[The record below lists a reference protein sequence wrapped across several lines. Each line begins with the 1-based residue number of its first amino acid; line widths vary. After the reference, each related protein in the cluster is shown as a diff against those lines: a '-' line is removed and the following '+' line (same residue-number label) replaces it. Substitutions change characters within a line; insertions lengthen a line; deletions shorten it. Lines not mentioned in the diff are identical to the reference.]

1 MSYKLIRELNEY
13 EQDEDI
19 PASGYLIAASNPDGT
34 PAEETYRMS
43 VKDIVSEYNRE
54 VAKEQA
60 EKAAAG
66 DTLMGST
73 FSEVQVINGQEV
85 LVDATPITA
94 ANIDSLVDPG
104 SGLEVV
110 EICYDI
116 SKNTVPCTI
125 NGQPNPAVKYKQ
137 KKLSFA
143 KSAASKS
150 ITLYVNANTGVDYGD
165 NSGDFKVG
173 SSGAVDQRFLNVR
186 DAFLYMNAEVVST
199 SITINIY
206 LETDTEEPWFYGNGY
221 TTALQFKRI
230 NIYGAD
236 AADQNLR
243 KMHVKHGVGVT
254 YVDPSQISAASLSE
268 MNAQWNGVQQFRH
281 GQYRARATTANPN
294 PTDQTT
300 LPAGVVL
307 TIHACCPFW
316 VNADIYWRGVHFIVE
331 LHGESIFALYRQ
343 VRSQVYFGQCKFSA
357 KSYTRPD
364 INGGIPSTSST
375 LVGIS
380 HFFDIRDSS
389 RMHVL
394 NIADGTS
401 FQDFSG
407 IAWKGIDTSG
417 LELDLGGVNY
427 IAAMFLIES
436 GSRLSIIEYQAGSH
450 AANGQAARTMPARLT
465 ITSPIVNCQNFFQ
478 LTEASVVVA
487 NAPIVIADH
496 LSASDIKVDYAL
508 KAEGFNTIRMWGYS
522 DENGAAQP
530 HVIPGAAL
538 ENKGGGSL
546 TTPNVDY
553 RNTSNVLN
561 GIGNMKFY
569 SQYYDNYTNWTV
581 Y

>member
-1 MSYKLIRELNEY
+1 MSYKLIRELNQY

-66 DTLMGST
+66 DSLMGST

-143 KSAASKS
+143 KSAASKY

-165 NSGDFKVG
+165 NSGSFKVG
-173 SSGAVDQRFLNVR
+173 SNGSVDQRFLNIR
-186 DAFLYMNAEVVST
+186 DTFLYMNAEIVST
-199 SITINIY
+199 SITINIF

-221 TTALQFKRI
+221 TTALKFKRI

-236 AADQNLR
+236 AADMNLR
-243 KMHVKHGVGVT
+243 RVHVKHGVGVT
-254 YVDPSQISAASLSE
+254 YVDPSKVANVDE
-268 MNAQWNGVQQFRH
+268 MNRQWNGVQQFRH
-281 GQYRARATTANPN
+281 GQYRARATDANPN
-294 PTDQTT
+294 PTDQAT
-300 LPAGVVL
+300 LPTGVVL

-316 VNADIYWRGVHFIVE
+316 VSSDIYWRGIHFTVE
-331 LHGESIFALYRQ
+331 LHGDSIFALYRQ
-343 VRSQVYFGQCKFSA
+343 VDSQVYFGQCKFSV

-364 INGGIPSTSST
+364 INAGIPSASNT

-380 HFFDIRDSS
+380 HFFDIRDKAI
-389 RMHVL
+389 MHVM
-394 NIADGTS
+394 NMTDGTS

-417 LELDLGGVNY
+417 LELDLAGVNY
-427 IAAMFLIES
+427 IASMFLIES
-436 GSRLSIIEYQAGSH
+436 GSRLSIIEYQAGLH
-450 AANGQAARTMPARLT
+450 AANGQAARTMPSRLT
-465 ITSPIVNCQNFFQ
+465 ITSAIVNCQNWFQ
-478 LTEASVVVA
+478 LSEASVVVA

-496 LSASDIKVDYAL
+496 LSAADIKVDYAI

-522 DENGAAQP
+522 DENGGAQP
-530 HVIPGAAL
+530 HVIPGTAL
-538 ENKGGGSL
+538 ENKGSGGL
-546 TTPNVDY
+546 TTVNIDY

-561 GIGNMKFY
+561 GIGTMKFY

>member
-1 MSYKLIRELNEY
+1 MSYKLIRELNKY
-13 EQDEDI
+13 EQDDDI
-19 PASGYLIAASNPDGT
+19 PASGYLVAASNPDGT

-66 DTLMGST
+66 DSLMGST

-143 KSAASKS
+143 KSASSKS
-150 ITLYVNANTGVDYGD
+150 ITLYVNSNTGISYGD
-165 NSGDFKVG
+165 NPGSFKVA
-173 SSGAVDQRFLNVR
+173 SSGAVDQRFLNLR

-221 TTALQFKRI
+221 MTALKFKKI
-230 NIYGAD
+230 NVYGAD

-243 KMHVKHGVGVT
+243 RVHVKHGVGVT
-254 YVDPSQISAASLSE
+254 YVDPSQVSAANLNE

-294 PTDQTT
+294 PTDQAT

-316 VNADIYWRGVHFIVE
+316 VGSDIYWRGIHFTIE
-331 LHGESIFALYRQ
+331 LHGEAIFAQYRQ
-343 VRSQVYFGQCKFSA
+343 VNSQVYFAQCKFST

-364 INGGIPSTSST
+364 INAGIPSTSST
-375 LVGIS
+375 KVGIS
-380 HFFDIRDSS
+380 HYFDIRDNST
-389 RMHVL
+389 MHVL
-394 NIADGTS
+394 NVTDGTA

-407 IAWKGIDTSG
+407 RAWKGIDTSG
-417 LELDLGGVNY
+417 LELDLSEVSFIY
-427 IAAMFLIES
+427 SMFLIEKGS
-436 GSRLSIIEYQAGSH
+436 GVQIIEYQAGSH
-450 AANGQAARTMPARLT
+450 AANGQAARTFPARLT
-465 ITSPIVNCQNFFQ
+465 ITSPIVNCTNWFHMVNSSFV
-478 LTEASVVVA
+478 TA
-487 NAPIVIADH
+487 NAPIVVADH
-496 LSASDIKVDYAL
+496 LTGGDINVEYAL
-508 KAEGFNTIRMWGYS
+508 KAEGFNTIRMWGYT
-522 DENGAAQP
+522 DDNGTSQP
-530 HVIPGAAL
+530 HVIPGL
-538 ENKGGGSL
+538 SFENKGSGSE
-546 TTPNVDY
+546 TTVNVDY

-561 GIGNMKFY
+561 GTNTLKFY
-569 SQYYDNYTNWTV
+569 SQYYDNFTNWAT